1 MTTENKLEESEV
13 TKRKVAYKI
22 RSFPGTYYYGAVQGE
37 APTINSLS
45 SPAGSGEGGGD
56 GGGA

>member
-1 MTTENKLEESEV
+1 MTTETKLDEAEV
-13 TKRKVAYKI
+13 QKRKVAYKI
-22 RSFPGTYYYGAVQGE
+22 HSFPGTYYYGAVSGE

-45 SPAGSGEGGGD
+45 SPAGDGGGD

>member
-1 MTTENKLEESEV
+1 MTTETKLDEAEV
-13 TKRKVAYKI
+13 QKRKVAYKI
-22 RSFPGTYYYGAVQGE
+22 HSFPGTYYYGAVSGE

-45 SPAGSGEGGGD
+45 SPAGDGGD

>member
-1 MTTENKLEESEV
+1 MTKTEDKLIEAE

-22 RSFPGTYYYGAVQGE
+22 QSYPGTYYYGSVMGD

-45 SPAGSGEGGGD
+45 SPSNTGNTGD
-56 GGGA
+56 GGGI